1 MMKKL
6 NLNISLLIGIMFIAA
21 LIRLLPHPPNFSPI
35 LAIGIFGAAH
45 FTKKWH
51 ALFISLL
58 AIWFSDLII
67 NNLIYKTNTEF
78 VWFYNGF
85 LWQYGSYIIIILSNI
100 YIFRN
105 KISLA
110 KTLGTAFGSSAIFFL
125 VSNFGVWIGS
135 LMYQKNLIGL
145 LTCYTAGIPFFQNT
159 IISNFLFTIVLFGS
173 YYLIQSEY
181 SSIKNKQIQYS

>member
-1 MMKKL
+1 MKKL
-6 NLNISLLIGIMFIAA
+6 NINISLLIGIMFVAA
-21 LIRLLPHPPNFSPI
+21 LMRLLPHPPNFSPI

-51 ALFISLL
+51 ALFISML

-67 NNLIYKTNTEF
+67 NNFIYMNNPEF

-85 LWQYGSYIIIILSNI
+85 LWQYASYLSIILLNI

-105 KISLA
+105 KISLL
-110 KTLGTAFGSSAIFFL
+110 KTFGTAFGSSAIFFL

-135 LMYQKNLIGL
+135 GIYSKNLIGL
-145 LTCYTAGIPFFQNT
+145 VTCYTAGIPFFQNT
-159 IISNFLFTIVLFGS
+159 IISNLLFTTVLFGS
-173 YYLIQSEY
+173 YYLIQSQY
-181 SSIKNKQIQYS
+181 SSIKNKKLQYS

>member
-1 MMKKL
+1 MKKL

-21 LIRLLPHPPNFSPI
+21 LMRLLPHPPNFSPI

-67 NNLIYKTNTEF
+67 NNLIYTTSIEF

-125 VSNFGVWIGS
+125 VSNFGVWVGS
-135 LMYQKNLIGL
+135 LIYQKNLIGL
-145 LTCYTAGIPFFQNT
+145 LTCYSAGIPFFQNT
-159 IISNFLFTIVLFGS
+159 IISNLLFTIVLFGS

-181 SSIKNKQIQYS
+181 SSIKNKQIQYP